1 MKEKRGM
8 DMRYSRFRKNQSK
21 KRYATFILLML
32 LGFGLIYVASA
43 GTLGKFVSNLI
54 LPVLNGEESGRGQVQ
69 DSDDPI
75 LSLPDET
82 DEPVKD
88 TTKITDTL
96 KANALSLY
104 AIQMGAFADEENAEA
119 FSQQLK
125 KRGGAGYIYNNG
137 FYRVMAIGFQSE
149 DDAKQVRDELRAEDI
164 ESHVYKLATGGADMQ
179 ITATQE
185 NVDIIR
191 SAYGIWEE
199 KYRSLEEIIV
209 SLDSGAISPSEAVD
223 KIRETKTEMELKK
236 EKLQEINAGQNN
248 NAILAG
254 LVELYNGSC
263 LSLDKVLSKNS
274 NDKVAISSEI
284 KYTYIDMLM
293 LYKDYME
300 QIT

>member
-1 MKEKRGM
+1 MPPYTVNAAGIRTYLCGFC
-8 DMRYSRFRKNQSK
+8 RYIGEVRQ
-21 KRYATFILLML
+21 
-32 LGFGLIYVASA
+32 
-43 GTLGKFVSNLI
+43 NLI